1 MTRVS
6 RLSLQVGLDEAAAPA
21 KGERV
26 PVGSTVA
33 LVISK
38 GPPPVEVP
46 YLIDM
51 KRDDAVYT
59 LQQLGL
65 NVEINEPPF
74 TPLNRVISQDP
85 AAGTLIPVGSTVT
98 ITII

>member
-1 MTRVS
+1 M
-6 RLSLQVGLDEAAAPA
+6 
-21 KGERV
+21 
-26 PVGSTVA
+26 
-33 LVISK
+33 
-38 GPPPVEVP
+38 P

-51 KRDDAVYT
+51 KREDAVYT

-65 NVEINEPPF
+65 NVEINEPPL

-85 AAGTLIPVGSTVT
+85 AAGTLIPAGSTVT

>member
-1 MTRVS
+1 M
-6 RLSLQVGLDEAAAPA
+6 
-21 KGERV
+21 
-26 PVGSTVA
+26 TVA
-33 LVISK
+33 LLSIGTELVRGEI
-38 GPPPVEVP
+38 VNANATW
-46 YLIDM
+46 LADQL
-51 KRDDAVYT
+51 T
-59 LQQLGL
+59 QLGL